1 MLIDQVMRKD
11 ELQNLLLD
19 NLSVSIILLDKD
31 LRVVYLSPSAESL
44 LDTSSVRIIGEP
56 ILNFLAS
63 DETCSLGAP
72 VHLHSL
78 KRALETNHPF
88 IQREATLQLTE
99 KVHIAVDLTAS
110 PIFFSAEKMLLLEL
124 HPIER
129 LMQMN
134 KEQELSS
141 THDAA
146 RNLVQGLA
154 HEIKN
159 PLGGI
164 KGAAQLLSDDL
175 KDQPELREFTCIIS
189 DETDRLCSLVDRLLG
204 SNTLPQFLS
213 LNIHEVLEH
222 VTSLT
227 EKEAAGSVTIDRSYD
242 PSIPEIKGD
251 RGQLVQVFLNVIR
264 NAVQAL
270 SDKKT
275 EKPTIWIKTRIERN
289 FTIRNRNHKMT
300 CCVEIIDNGP
310 GVPAGLLDRI
320 FFPMISGRIEGTG
333 LGLSIAQSVIDIHHG
348 LIKCESKARK
358 TVFYIYLPLGK

>member
-1 MLIDQVMRKD
+1 MFIDQVMRKD
-11 ELQNLLLD
+11 ELQDFLLD
-19 NLSVSIILLDKD
+19 NLSVSIVLLDKD
-31 LRVVYLSPSAESL
+31 LRVAYLSPSAESL
-44 LDTSSVRIIGEP
+44 LDTSLIRIIGEP
-56 ILNFLAS
+56 VLNLLAS
-63 DETCSLGAP
+63 DEISSLGAP

-88 IQREATLQLTE
+88 TQREATLQLTE
-99 KVHIAVDLTAS
+99 KSHIAVDLTAS
-110 PIFFSAEKMLLLEL
+110 PIFFSSEKMLLLEL

-134 KEQELSS
+134 KEKELLS

-175 KDQPELREFTCIIS
+175 KDQPELREFTGIIC

-204 SNTLPQFLS
+204 SNILPQFLS

-222 VTSLT
+222 VASLT
-227 EKEAAGSVTIDRSYD
+227 EKEVAGSVTID
-242 PSIPEIKGD
+242 
-251 RGQLVQVFLNVIR
+251 
-264 NAVQAL
+264 VQAL
-270 SDKKT
+270 SDNKT
-275 EKPTIWIKTRIERN
+275 EIPTIWIKTRIERN
-289 FTIRNRNHKMT
+289 FTIRNTNYKMT

-333 LGLSIAQSVIDIHHG
+333 LGLSIAQSVIDTHHG
-348 LIKCESKARK
+348 LIKCVSKANK
-358 TVFYIYLPLGK
+358 TIFYIYLPLDK

>member
-11 ELQNLLLD
+11 ELQDLLLD

-56 ILNFLAS
+56 ILNLLAS

-88 IQREATLQLTE
+88 TQREATLQLTE
-99 KVHIAVDLTAS
+99 KVHVAVDLTAS
-110 PIFFSAEKMLLLEL
+110 PIFFSAGKMLLLEL

-227 EKEAAGSVTIDRSYD
+227 EKEAAGSVAIDRSYD